1 MSLVEEVFGEIIF
14 DFLWNTIRRIG
25 ALVRWPFLYSKL
37 SIDEIYNQKW
47 SGIVGLIF
55 LSVIITL
62 SVLLF
67 L

>member
-1 MSLVEEVFGEIIF
+1 MSLIEDVFGEIIF
-14 DFLWNTIRRIG
+14 DFLWNVIRRIG
-25 ALVRWPFLYSKL
+25 ALIRWPFFYAKY

-55 LSVIITL
+55 LGTIITL
-62 SVLLF
+62 SILLF